1 MFNTPRARVR
11 LAAVAA
17 AGIFAALALTA
28 PATADTTVV
37 DAAGPSAKCPELTGT
52 FDRIYWNMSA
62 SAGAQFT
69 DDSHADPAHRL
80 SITDNVAPGNP
91 AVTDSVSFVAPVG
104 AARANE
110 HGLLTT
116 PAAVL
121 NPGTHDFFLCA
132 SLATINGGDGF
143 NWLQEGQSNGHLDAC
158 SGGTTNGQ
166 IKWGPNTYVKVQG
179 TLGCA
184 KPSTGI
190 SPNSFNGDGFHTFGV
205 VRHGDYIAVYVDHTS
220 RSTVHTVGGIGSVN
234 LSGSG
239 DRLSVLGKYI
249 ESGNYPSDYTVDMCN
264 CAVDW
269 IELGVA
275 P

>member
-1 MFNTPRARVR
+1 MIHTRARVR
-11 LAAVAA
+11 LAALLGSLAVAST
-17 AGIFAALALTA
+17 LAITG
-28 PATADTTVV
+28 PATADTTVT
-37 DAAGPSAKCPELTGT
+37 DAAGPSALCPELTGS
-52 FDRIYWNMSA
+52 FNRIYWNMSG
-62 SAGAQFT
+62 SGQFT
-69 DDSHADPAHRL
+69 DDSHATPANRL

-91 AVTDSVSFVAPVG
+91 AITDQVNWAAPVG
-104 AARANE
+104 SGRGNE

-158 SGGTTNGQ
+158 SGGSTNGQ

-205 VRHGDYIAVYVDHTS
+205 VRHGDYVAVYVDHTS

-249 ESGNYPSDYTVDMCN
+249 ESGNYPADYTVDMCN